1 METGQLFTSESVTS
15 GHPDKV
21 ADRISDAVLDAA
33 LELNPQARAAIETLV
48 TTDRVLVAGELSGVE
63 QLPVEQIARAAIA
76 DIGYTEPGEGFD
88 AKSVEV
94 TSILDQQ
101 SQDIAQSVNR
111 SQEAREENSEDA
123 ISLQGAGDQGIM
135 FGYACDDTPELM
147 PMPIA
152 AAHRLAH
159 QLEQVRRQQLPQ
171 LRPDGKTQ
179 VTVEYQ
185 GGFARCLDTVVVS
198 TQHTEDFSL
207 ADLRQQVAELVVAP
221 VLSELPRSV
230 RVESPRLLINP
241 SGRFVH
247 GGPSADTGLTGR
259 KIIVDTYGG
268 FARHGGGAFSG
279 KDASKVDRSA
289 SYALRWVAKNVVAA
303 GAAKQC
309 EIQVAYAIGRA
320 APVGLWVN
328 TYGTG
333 VVSDERL
340 LSALRE
346 VVDLRPRAIGERLAL
361 QRPVYAKTAAYGHFG
376 RGDFTWEQVD
386 LVPDLREAL
395 SL

>member
-101 SQDIAQSVNR
+101 SQDIAQSVSR

-123 ISLQGAGDQGIM
+123 ISAQGAGDQGIM

-185 GGFARCLDTVVVS
+185 GGFAHCLDTVVVS

-221 VLSELPRSV
+221 VLSELSRSV

-320 APVGLWVN
+320 TPVGLWVN

>member
-111 SQEAREENSEDA
+111 SQEAREENSDDA
-123 ISLQGAGDQGIM
+123 ISVQGAGDQGIM

-185 GGFARCLDTVVVS
+185 DGFARCLDTVVVS

-207 ADLRQQVAELVVAP
+207 ADLRQQVAQLVVAP

>member
-1 METGQLFTSESVTS
+1 MKTGQLFTSESVTS

-101 SQDIAQSVNR
+101 SQDIAQSVSR

-123 ISLQGAGDQGIM
+123 ISAQGAGDQGIM

-185 GGFARCLDTVVVS
+185 GGFAHCLDTVVVS

-221 VLSELPRSV
+221 VLSELSRSV

-320 APVGLWVN
+320 TPVGLWVN

>member
-111 SQEAREENSEDA
+111 SQEAREENSDDA
-123 ISLQGAGDQGIM
+123 ISVQGAGDQGIM

-185 GGFARCLDTVVVS
+185 DGFARCLDTVVVS

-207 ADLRQQVAELVVAP
+207 ADLRQQVAQLVVAP
-221 VLSELPRSV
+221 VLSELSRSV

>member
-1 METGQLFTSESVTS
+1 MKTGQLFTSESVTS

-101 SQDIAQSVNR
+101 SQDIAQSVSR

-123 ISLQGAGDQGIM
+123 ISAQGAGDQGIM

-185 GGFARCLDTVVVS
+185 GGLARCLDTVVVS

-221 VLSELPRSV
+221 VLSELSRSV

-320 APVGLWVN
+320 TPVGLWVN

-376 RGDFTWEQVD
+376 RGDFTWEKVD